1 MNMTATPPSNMLH
14 SIVEQAITLPAPLRL
29 LLGDQE
35 NRIENQYLS
44 SKLSEYSQEI
54 KAIQLS
60 SSNLKRRV
68 ERIKAAQFTVYEEL
82 ELNQAH
88 KELQTLSKRLRES
101 FKALG
106 HDHFWLRFKINKINR
121 RLEDI
126 EANMSITY
134 AHLKRFFK
142 ATQWQYQVAI
152 ATQQTDWKTQL
163 ELNPIEFSANDWDAF
178 EQALEE
184 EPVLTP
190 AQLKAQQR
198 FLAQS

>member
-1 MNMTATPPSNMLH
+1 MNMTATLTPNMLH

-35 NRIENQYLS
+35 TRIENQYVS
-44 SKLSEYSQEI
+44 GKLSEYSQEI

-60 SSNLKRRV
+60 SFNLKRRV
-68 ERIKAAQFTVYEEL
+68 ERIKVAQFTVHEEL
-82 ELNQAH
+82 ELDRAY
-88 KELQTLSKRLRES
+88 KEVVLISTRLRDS
-101 FKALG
+101 FKALCRN
-106 HDHFWLRFKINKINR
+106 HFWLTLKINKINK

-126 EANMSITY
+126 EVNMSVTY
-134 AHLKRFFK
+134 THLKRFFTG
-142 ATQWQYQVAI
+142 TQWQYQVAT
-152 ATQQTDWKTQL
+152 ALLQPDWKTQL
-163 ELNPIEFSANDWDAF
+163 EHNRIEFSANDWNAF